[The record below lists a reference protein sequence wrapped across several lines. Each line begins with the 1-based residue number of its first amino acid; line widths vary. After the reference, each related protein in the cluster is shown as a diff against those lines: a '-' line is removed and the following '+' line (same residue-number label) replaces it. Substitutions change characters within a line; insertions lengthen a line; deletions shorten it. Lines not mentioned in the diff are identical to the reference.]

1 MENFG
6 NSSIEFFPRKKLNS
20 NENLNELQKKKL
32 IEILQKHSSAYAWEY
47 NDMKRIDPK
56 TRIHH
61 IYID

>member
-32 IEILQKHSSAYAWEY
+32 IEILQKHSSAYAW
-47 NDMKRIDPK
+47 
-56 TRIHH
+56 
-61 IYID
+61 